1 MNDVTR
7 QHTDV
12 LPRRDLLRALAGA
25 ALCLPALPLLAAER
39 SLTATD
45 LMPDFWAAYD
55 ATRSLGPTVRV
66 DALMARFFAPHQ
78 ADYERAGASPSAH
91 AVAGWLLKFDA
102 LEPGV
107 RRLHREFPARLA
119 AAGDAFR
126 AALPD
131 FDPVLSPLTVLPSL
145 FRFDAHLESA
155 AGQLPLFFGL
165 DGIVRLHGADA
176 HLGILM
182 SHELFHCYQ
191 AQCNPALALKPKTT
205 VCETMWLEGTATYA
219 SERLNPGEPLVR
231 VLLDDVALAGMSVD
245 ALRDAARAA
254 LAQFD
259 VDDDAVV
266 GRYFDMGGQAP
277 WPARA
282 GYHVGLLAAR
292 AIGAHASLKEMAAMP
307 LAEFRPALRRAVE
320 ALASAGP

>member
-1 MNDVTR
+1 MNDVAR
-7 QHTDV
+7 QHTDA

-25 ALCLPALPLLAAER
+25 ALCLTALPVLGAAR

-45 LMPDFWAAYD
+45 LMPDFWDAYD
-55 ATRSLGPTVRV
+55 ATRPLETTARA
-66 DALMARFFAPHQ
+66 DALMARFFAPHK

-91 AVAGWLLKFDA
+91 AVAGWLPKFDA

-107 RRLHREFPARLA
+107 RHLHREFPVRLA

-155 AGQLPLFFGL
+155 VGQLPLFFGL

-191 AQCNPALALKPKTT
+191 AQCNPVLALKPKTT

-219 SERLNPGEPLVR
+219 SERLNPGEPLDR
-231 VLLDDVALAGMSVD
+231 VLLDDVALAGMSAD
-245 ALRDAARAA
+245 ALRDVARAA

-266 GRYFDMGGQAP
+266 ARYFDMGGEAP

-282 GYHVGLLAAR
+282 GYRVGLLAAR
-292 AIGAHASLKEMAAMP
+292 AIGAQASLKEMAAMP
-307 LAEFRPALRRAVE
+307 PAEFRPALRRE
-320 ALASAGP
+320 LERLG